1 MRLFMTVRTEPIQDK
16 NFRMGTVV
24 LELDNGVILTCHNF
38 RRNRNGDL
46 KLLAWVPLAE
56 KWMYV
61 YANNKFTDAMVACY
75 QKSTK
80 GKQTHLNYVK
90 MMQHDRKHKHSG
102 GGSRIYNGSITDYE
116 CRKIPL
122 HDFPRC
128 YNYN

>member
-1 MRLFMTVRTEPIQDK
+1 MTVRTEPIQDK

-61 YANNKFTDAMVACY
+61 YANNKFKMRWLHVTRNP
-75 QKSTK
+75 QKVNKAT
-80 GKQTHLNYVK
+80 
-90 MMQHDRKHKHSG
+90 
-102 GGSRIYNGSITDYE
+102 
-116 CRKIPL
+116 
-122 HDFPRC
+122 
-128 YNYN
+128 